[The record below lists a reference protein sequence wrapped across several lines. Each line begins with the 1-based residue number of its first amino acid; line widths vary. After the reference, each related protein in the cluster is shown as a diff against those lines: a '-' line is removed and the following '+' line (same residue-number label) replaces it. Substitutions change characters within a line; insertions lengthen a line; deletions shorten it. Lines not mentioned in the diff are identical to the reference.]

1 MAGGNT
7 MYKVAAVL
15 WVMAGTVLAGA
26 AITALLSV
34 PSLADQLASLIPI
47 AAIAGYG
54 IAIPLSVFV
63 AKRIG
68 AGTRAQA

>member
-1 MAGGNT
+1 